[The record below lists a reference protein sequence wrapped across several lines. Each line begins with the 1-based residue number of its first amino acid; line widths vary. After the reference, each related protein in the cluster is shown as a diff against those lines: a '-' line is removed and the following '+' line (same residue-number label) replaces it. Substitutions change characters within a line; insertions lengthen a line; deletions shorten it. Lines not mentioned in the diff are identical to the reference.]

1 MLQHRNLG
9 LQNSATLKSEN
20 AKYWV
25 LMQKYCRY
33 KIEQQKLS
41 PKYKDIKSSK

>member
-1 MLQHRNLG
+1 MQYLNLG
-9 LQNSATLKSEN
+9 LQNGATLKSTI

-33 KIEQQKLS
+33 KIEQQKQS
-41 PKYKDIKSSK
+41 PKYKDIKASK